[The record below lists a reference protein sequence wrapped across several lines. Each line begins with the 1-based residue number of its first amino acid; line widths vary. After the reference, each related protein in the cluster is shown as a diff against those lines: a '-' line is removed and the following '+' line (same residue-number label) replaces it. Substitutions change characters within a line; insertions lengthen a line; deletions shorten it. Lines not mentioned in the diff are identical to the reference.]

1 MGTIYFGGDSPG
13 DDTHSLIWDAVSSW
27 LALRNSSSRS
37 LPYGSF
43 SAARLKASAC
53 SRHFCSGVSF
63 LLPMNAPPCFAKGGS
78 ATSLPV
84 TDGCP
89 AQCGD
94 GKV

>member
-1 MGTIYFGGDSPG
+1 
-13 DDTHSLIWDAVSSW
+13 
-27 LALRNSSSRS
+27 